1 MFKSYLF
8 VMRMLRPPQLPLAQ
22 AVPKLFETMLPLFAP
37 RRFVFA
43 IDHGELRYLT
53 RGERGHWNGEE
64 ITGESLTECPPGEAR
79 DLIDELRDALAT
91 AQPTHLWVGAEG
103 ALYHHAPNTPAPA
116 WYGRW
121 RLQRSLSELIEPS
134 FSWTEDE
141 RAVEVRLPISGYPL
155 TSIKLRGR
163 PEGDRVIDD
172 GDVRAAAANRALI
185 TDAFARMPEA
195 LGLARN
201 EVRWELHGDTNVL
214 AARYPKDATAVRE
227 MLHSL

>member
-1 MFKSYLF
+1 
-8 VMRMLRPPQLPLAQ
+8 MRMLRPPQSPLAQ
-22 AVPKLFETMLPLFAP
+22 AVPAMFDSLLSLFAP

-43 IDHGELRYLT
+43 IDHRELRYLT

-79 DLIDELRDALAT
+79 ELIDELRDELTKAN
-91 AQPTHLWVGAEG
+91 PTHVWVGAEG

-134 FSWTEDE
+134 FAWTEE
-141 RAVEVRLPISGYPL
+141 EQAVEVRLPLAGYPL

-172 GDVRAAAANRALI
+172 GDAGAAASNRSLIADALSRLP
-185 TDAFARMPEA
+185 AA
-195 LGLARN
+195 LGLARDD
-201 EVRWELHGDTNVL
+201 VRWELHGDTNVL
-214 AARYPKDATAVRE
+214 AARYPTDAAAVRE
-227 MLHSL
+227 LVQRL

>member
-8 VMRMLRPPQLPLAQ
+8 VMRMLRRPQPSLAE
-22 AVPKLFETMLPLFAP
+22 AVPALFESMLSLFAP

-43 IDHGELRYLT
+43 VDHGELRYLT

-79 DLIDELRDALAT
+79 DLIDELRETLAA
-91 AQPTHLWVGAEG
+91 AQPTQLWVGAEG
-103 ALYHHAPNTPAPA
+103 ALYHHAPNTPAPS

-134 FSWTEDE
+134 FSWTDDE
-141 RAVEVRLPISGYPL
+141 QAIEVRLPISGYPL

-172 GDVRAAAANRALI
+172 GDHAAAAANRALLA
-185 TDAFARMPEA
+185 DAFARMPAA
-195 LGLARN
+195 LGLARDD
-201 EVRWELHGDTNVL
+201 VSWELHGDTNVL
-214 AARYPKDATAVRE
+214 AARYPTDAACVRE
-227 MLHSL
+227 LLHQL

>member
-8 VMRMLRPPQLPLAQ
+8 VMRMLRAPQRPLGD
-22 AVPKLFETMLPLFAP
+22 AVPALFESLLSWFAP

-43 IDHGELRYLT
+43 ADHGELRYLT

-79 DLIDELRDALAT
+79 ELIDELRDALAK

-134 FSWTEDE
+134 FSWTEE
-141 RAVEVRLPISGYPL
+141 EQAVEVRLPLSGYPL

-172 GDVRAAAANRALI
+172 GDAAAAAANRALI
-185 TDAFARMPEA
+185 ADALSRVPAA
-195 LGLARN
+195 LGLARS

-214 AARYPKDATAVRE
+214 AARYPTDAAGVRE
-227 MLHSL
+227 LLQRL

>member
-8 VMRMLRPPQLPLAQ
+8 VMRMLRQPQPPLGE
-22 AVPKLFETMLPLFAP
+22 AVPALFESLLSLFAP

-79 DLIDELRDALAT
+79 ELIEELRDELAKAKP
-91 AQPTHLWVGAEG
+91 AQLWVGAEG

-134 FSWTEDE
+134 FSWTEE
-141 RAVEVRLPISGYPL
+141 AQAVEVRLPLSGYPL

-163 PEGDRVIDD
+163 PEGDRVLDE
-172 GDVRAAAANRALI
+172 GDAKAAAANRALI
-185 TDAFARMPEA
+185 VDALSRIPAV
-195 LGLARN
+195 LGLGRDD
-201 EVRWELHGDTNVL
+201 VRWELHGDTHVL
-214 AARYPKDATAVRE
+214 AARYPKDAAAVRE
-227 MLHSL
+227 MLQQL

>member
-8 VMRMLRPPQLPLAQ
+8 VMRMLRPPAPPLCD
-22 AVPKLFETMLPLFAP
+22 AVPALFESLLSLFAP

-64 ITGESLTECPPGEAR
+64 VTGEALTECPPGEGGE
-79 DLIDELRDALAT
+79 LIEELHDELTKVR
-91 AQPTHLWVGAEG
+91 PTHLWVGAEG
-103 ALYHHAPNTPAPA
+103 ALYHHAPSTPAPA

-134 FSWTEDE
+134 FAWTEDE
-141 RAVEVRLPISGYPL
+141 QAVEVRLPLSGYPL

-172 GDVRAAAANRALI
+172 GDAAAAAANRALI
-185 TDAFARMPEA
+185 GEALSRVPAA
-195 LGLARN
+195 LGLARS
-201 EVRWELHGDTNVL
+201 EVRWELHGDTHVL
-214 AARYPKDATAVRE
+214 AARYPTDAAAVRE
-227 MLHSL
+227 LLHRL